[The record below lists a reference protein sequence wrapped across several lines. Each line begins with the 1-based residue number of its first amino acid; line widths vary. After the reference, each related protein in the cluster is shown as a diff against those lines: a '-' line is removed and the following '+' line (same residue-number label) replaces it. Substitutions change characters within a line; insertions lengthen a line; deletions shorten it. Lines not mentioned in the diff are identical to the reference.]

1 MECSVVASFRYV
13 ARGFYIM
20 DLIVGDILC
29 NLVFFCTFV
38 RLFLIITLK
47 CGGGVIQM
55 CKVIN
60 EKNIKYYVLGTYFIG
75 VLQ

>member
-1 MECSVVASFRYV
+1 MECSVVASFRCV
-13 ARGFYIM
+13 ARVFNVM
-20 DLIVGDILC
+20 SLIVGDILC

-55 CKVIN
+55 C
-60 EKNIKYYVLGTYFIG
+60 
-75 VLQ
+75 

>member
-1 MECSVVASFRYV
+1 MECSVVASFRCV

-20 DLIVGDILC
+20 GLIVGDILC

-47 CGGGVIQM
+47 CGGGV
-55 CKVIN
+55 K
-60 EKNIKYYVLGTYFIG
+60 
-75 VLQ
+75 